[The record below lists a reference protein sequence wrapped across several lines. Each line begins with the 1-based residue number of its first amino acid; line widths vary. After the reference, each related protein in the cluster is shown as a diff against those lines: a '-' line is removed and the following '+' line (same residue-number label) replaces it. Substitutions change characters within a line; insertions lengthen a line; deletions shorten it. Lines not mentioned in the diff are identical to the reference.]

1 MLTIIPNDAVMGATI
16 AGLDLGRPMSDA
28 VFSEVLAALGK
39 YSVLRFPDQEID
51 SFQLRDF
58 SQRFGD
64 IQGSIGAADPRR
76 ECPEVGILSNV
87 KADGTYIGI
96 PNAGQDWHTD
106 MSYRDMRGFVNV
118 LYGLIIPRRDGPDGA
133 KITLG
138 GTEFSAMH
146 AVYRALPEDVKA
158 RLDGATATHDF
169 EKFWENM
176 RLAHGTRPALTDA
189 QRAQRPPVHHA
200 ITPIH
205 PITGTRTLYCNPGYA
220 MTIDGWDKTDSDA
233 MLAYLF
239 AFQLRPEFRYMHAWT
254 EKDVLIWDNLG
265 SIHQAIADYRPDEAR
280 LMKRCQVMA
289 TKVFTPE
296 FGRYLPRAA

>member
-1 MLTIIPNDAVMGATI
+1 MLTVIPNNAVMGATVT
-16 AGLDLGRPMSDA
+16 GLDLGQPMSDA
-28 VFSEVLAALGK
+28 VFSAVLAALGK
-39 YSVLRFPDQEID
+39 YSVLRFPDQEIE

-58 SQRFGD
+58 SLRFGD
-64 IQGSIGAADPRR
+64 IQGSISAADPRR
-76 ECPEVGILSNV
+76 DCPEVGILSNV
-87 KADGTYIGI
+87 KADGTYVGI

-118 LYGLIIPRRDGPDGA
+118 LYGMVIPRRDG
-133 KITLG
+133 KILG
-138 GTEFSAMH
+138 GTEFSSMH

-158 RLDGATATHDF
+158 RLDGATAMHDF

-176 RLAHGTRPALTDA
+176 RLAHGTRPTLTDA
-189 QRAQRPPVHHA
+189 QRAQRPPVHHP
-200 ITPIH
+200 ITPVH

-220 MTIDGWDKTDSDA
+220 TKIDGWDKAESDA
-233 MLAYLF
+233 MLNFLF
-239 AFQLRPEFRYMHAWT
+239 EFQLRPEFRYMHVWT

-296 FGRYLPRAA
+296 FRRYMPRAA